1 MIHKKLKRT
10 VVLILALV
18 GMLPLMGKGI
28 VPESM
33 LEDRQFGMAT
43 NFLQRYSQ
51 LLSTPDSE
59 EKSDRIRRVKEDGFK
74 YSKGNDRSFMAIP
87 EDADFSIDFN
97 KGVYTAS
104 WTKDGKTLV
113 ECSFPAKVGL
123 MKIEDKKGLE
133 LLMIEKFRAQTSS
146 AGDVPIPTA
155 TIKEVSKLPF
165 SDFYIK
171 SNDSFITSN
180 LSNQIVFLPSK
191 EAIDK
196 FEMVYDPGIYPVE
209 TISNM
214 MMTGYSKENLGIDLK
229 IKQYGYEATDVA
241 TTLATLYDI
250 FSEEGCDPYWGIKET
265 TGEMV
270 KGLYIWKN
278 DMGGYCH
285 VVSMEVPL
293 EALSSKDNAKA
304 TLHCYVRL
312 DNLKSLF
319 ADYPQLK

>member
-1 MIHKKLKRT
+1 MKHKNLKCT
-10 VVLILALV
+10 VVLMLALV
-18 GMLPLMGKGI
+18 SMLPSFGKGI
-28 VPESM
+28 VPDSM

-43 NFLQRYSQ
+43 NFLQRYQQ

-74 YSKGNDRSFMAIP
+74 YTKGNDRSFMAIP

-104 WTKDGKTLV
+104 WSTEGKTLV
-113 ECSFPAKVGL
+113 ECNFPAKVGL

-133 LLMIEKFRAQTSS
+133 LLMIEKFRGRTSS
-146 AGDVPIPTA
+146 ADDIPLPTA

-171 SNDSFITSN
+171 SNDTFITSN
-180 LSNQIVFLPSK
+180 LSNQIIYLPSK

-196 FEMVYDPGIYPVE
+196 FEMVYDSGKFPVE
-209 TISNM
+209 TISNI
-214 MMTGYSKENLGIDLK
+214 MMTGYSKDNLGIDLK
-229 IKQYGYEATDVA
+229 IKQYGYGATDVP
-241 TTLATLYDI
+241 TTLSTLYDI
-250 FSEEGCDPYWGIKET
+250 FSEEGCDPYWGLKET
-265 TGEMV
+265 TGDVV

-293 EALSSKDNAKA
+293 EALSSKCNAKA

-319 ADYPQLK
+319 ADYPEL